1 MANLNV
7 GEIVTKFNLTVL
19 YANPKSPIA
28 KRSITNIGTN
38 RGGLELTGFKTKQ
51 VSRSHRIILLSSKE
65 SEYIS
70 SLAKTEFKSHFV
82 NVLGNHIPAI
92 FITPNFKFKKELCAC
107 AKEINSTVPI
117 IEVLFFTSEF
127 AATIATYIVERL
139 AESKRLHGT
148 LVNIFGYGVL
158 ITGESGIGKSE
169 TTLDLLRNGH
179 LFIGDDSI
187 DVIKVNNKV
196 VGKVNP
202 IIKNLIEIRGI
213 GILDITKMYGYHV
226 IIHESQIN
234 LIINL
239 IKIENDAW
247 NKVDRLGNHDNF
259 EVFFEV
265 KVPKIVIPVSPGRN
279 LADLIEA
286 AVISLKL
293 KNEGQDATSSFEK
306 QIIRD
311 LTKNK

>member
-1 MANLNV
+1 MENLSV
-7 GEIVTKFNLTVL
+7 GEIVTKFNLTIL
-19 YANPKSPIA
+19 YINPKIPIE
-28 KRSITNIGTN
+28 KRIITNIGTN

-51 VSRSHRIILLSSKE
+51 ISRSRRIILLSSKE

-70 SLAKTEFKSHFV
+70 SLPKTEFKNHFS
-82 NVLGNHIPAI
+82 NILEDHIPAI
-92 FITPNFKFKKELCAC
+92 FVTPNFKFKKELCDC
-107 AKEINSTVPI
+107 AKSINSTVPI

-127 AATIATYIVERL
+127 AATVSTYIVERL
-139 AESKRLHGT
+139 SESKRLHGT

-179 LFIGDDSI
+179 LFVGDDSI
-187 DVIKVNNKV
+187 DILKVNNKI

-226 IIHESQIN
+226 IMHESQVN

-239 IKIENDAW
+239 IRIENDGW
-247 NKVDRLGNHDNF
+247 TKVDRLGDHNNF
-259 EVFFEV
+259 DVFFEI
-265 KVPKIVIPVSPGRN
+265 KVPKIIIPVSPGRN

-293 KNEGQDATSSFEK
+293 KDEGQDATASFQK
-306 QIIRD
+306 QIIRN
-311 LTKNK
+311 LTKKK